1 MAGDMATGT
10 DDVCRAAAGLAVV
23 GDTATGT
30 NEDRVTMFVLSHT
43 GAPVVTKIDDGRSQQ
58 KCGL

>member
-1 MAGDMATGT
+1 MAGDTATGT

-30 NEDRVTMFVLSHT
+30 NKDRVTMFVKSHT
-43 GAPVVTKIDDGRSQQ
+43 GAPVVTRINDGLSQQ
-58 KCGL
+58 KYGL